1 VATLVLGVINYLI
14 SSNKLDRLIESPID
28 TPMFRSVL
36 KRLKVWR
43 DLILHDQ
50 PVDPNFKPITGAGR
64 QPSAPPSS
72 IYTPFEHLAG
82 LQRVEYLAKLAD
94 RNIYLNQPLKVDHY
108 GTLQD
113 PIIVP
118 SLYDDRVVGC
128 SGFPKESH
136 DFMWFICR
144 GVTRC
149 IECGQAF
156 KIERVG
162 GEWHDAHEQASHEDH
177 EHHTEKGDSHRDDV
191 RKL

>member
-1 VATLVLGVINYLI
+1 MHHGLA
-14 SSNKLDRLIESPID
+14 
-28 TPMFRSVL
+28 MFRNVL
-36 KRLKVWR
+36 KRLRVWR
-43 DLILHDQ
+43 DFFLHDP

-64 QPSAPPSS
+64 HPSASPSS
-72 IYTPFEHLAG
+72 ISTPYEHLAG

-113 PIIVP
+113 PIKVL

-136 DFMWFICR
+136 DTMWFICKE
-144 GVTRC
+144 VTRC

-156 KIERVG
+156 KIEKVG
-162 GEWHDAHEQASHEDH
+162 GEWHDAHNHGDH
-177 EHHTEKGDSHRDDV
+177 KHHNEKDGY
-191 RKL
+191 